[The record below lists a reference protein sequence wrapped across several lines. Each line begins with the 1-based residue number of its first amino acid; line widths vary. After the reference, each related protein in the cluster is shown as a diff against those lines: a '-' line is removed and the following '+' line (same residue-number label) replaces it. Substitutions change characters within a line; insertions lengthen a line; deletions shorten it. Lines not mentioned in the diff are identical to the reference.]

1 MVESKE
7 TGICRAPETYDG
19 PCDPRTSFKRYNR
32 DMKNAWEQACKAYFP
47 VYALTAAP
55 KLETLLD
62 YIARAGPLNGTGP
75 IGSSGT
81 KYSGDVLEANGT
93 IYLPS
98 RDNQAPYSAKAR
110 PKTPDMSAREAE
122 LTEKYIMKLRELT
135 EQTTDSQLR
144 MAIEDTISELAAQ
157 GSSV

>member
-1 MVESKE
+1 
-7 TGICRAPETYDG
+7 
-19 PCDPRTSFKRYNR
+19 
-32 DMKNAWEQACKAYFP
+32 MKNAWEHACKAYFP

-55 KLETLLD
+55 KLESLLN

-75 IGSSGT
+75 IGPSGT

-98 RDNQAPYSAKAR
+98 RDNQAPYSAETR
-110 PKTPDMSAREAE
+110 PKTPDMSATETE
-122 LTEKYIMKLRELT
+122 LTEEYIMKLRELT

-144 MAIEDTISELAAQ
+144 MVIEDTISELAAQ